1 MTLPSSGG
9 RDRRGRRDNG
19 LTASSFVPLA
29 DVDPRLG
36 DYLLDVLSAAGVPA
50 YLEPASDIEPTQVVR
65 VPSPPT
71 DRLWVD
77 RDRSADARTII
88 AAETLDASSDQFAG
102 RGSQEPAAPLGGD
115 EEQAWED
122 LIARF
127 DEDAAHVWP
136 AAEDLDTTTVAPPA
150 EAVEPEPEPEPESE
164 RSDRLEDKVSEA
176 EEHYVPPPPPPF
188 PRLSVPALFALA
200 LIVLGGILI
209 IVPRVLSMGGE
220 QPFVLGVLSVIA
232 GGGLLV
238 WRLKA
243 DRYDDDGDD
252 GAVV

>member
-1 MTLPSSGG
+1 MTLPSPGG

-19 LTASSFVPLA
+19 LSASAFIPLA

-50 YLEPASDIEPTQVVR
+50 YLEPATDVEPTQVVR

-77 RDRSADARTII
+77 KDRSADARTIL
-88 AAETLDASSDQFAG
+88 AAETVDASADQFAG
-102 RGSQEPAAPLGGD
+102 RGSQEPSAPLGGE

-122 LIARF
+122 LVARF
-127 DEDAAHVWP
+127 DEDVAAHVWP
-136 AAEDLDTTTVAPPA
+136 AAEDLDTVSVAPPTDP
-150 EAVEPEPEPEPESE
+150 VEPEPERP
-164 RSDRLEDKVSEA
+164 DRLEDKLSEA

-200 LIVLGGILI
+200 LIILGGILI
-209 IVPRVLSMGGE
+209 IGPGLLGMAGE

-238 WRLKA
+238 WRLRT
-243 DRYDDDGDD
+243 DRHGDDGDD